1 MMNMLATNALLLAS
15 SIALA
20 DRSIITPDFDTAMKS
35 AKFNQVI
42 NDIRNYQELGITGID
57 MLTFFRTLYVKNN
70 PAQIKRSRILKIP
83 KIIHQ
88 IWIGK
93 KLPAV
98 FLKFVQSIQMYHP
111 DWEYKLW
118 TQDDIPQ
125 LNLRN
130 QCFIDQSRNPGEI
143 SDLMRYEILYR
154 YGGVYLDVD
163 FQCLRSL
170 EPLHYLYDF
179 YIGIQPLD
187 SQLVQ
192 LGIGI
197 IGSIPG
203 HPILDACI
211 EKVKEGWAN
220 KHLEQKA
227 TARTGPIHCTKIFYT
242 TADKNGLCDIALPCN
257 YFYPLGCLQNASDE
271 IEWVQQGAFAVH
283 HWAKSWLYPS
293 FRRPEFQSIEN
304 Y

>member
-1 MMNMLATNALLLAS
+1 MIMKRFILFAITLSLG
-15 SIALA
+15 A
-20 DRSIITPDFDTAMKS
+20 DPSFISPDFDQAMRVKDSS
-35 AKFNQVI
+35 AVIASSHNQ
-42 NDIRNYQELGITGID
+42 DELGISGID
-57 MLTFFRTLYVKNN
+57 MMNFFRALYIKNN
-70 PAQIKRSRILKIP
+70 PAYVKRSKQIKIP

-93 KLPAV
+93 QVPAE
-98 FLKFVQSIQMYHP
+98 FKKFMDSWRAYHP
-111 DWEYKLW
+111 DWQYRLW
-118 TQDDIPQ
+118 TQDDIAE

-130 QCFIDQSRNPGEI
+130 RDLIDQSRNPGEI

-154 YGGVYLDVD
+154 YGGVYLDID
-163 FQCLRSL
+163 FECLRSL

-187 SQLVQ
+187 SDLVQ

-203 HPILDACI
+203 HPLLNACI
-211 EKVKEGWAN
+211 ERVKDGWNN

-227 TARTGPIHCTKIFYT
+227 TARTGPIHCTKVFYAA
-242 TADKNGLCDIALPCN
+242 ADKNGLCDIALPAS
-257 YFYPLGCLQNASDE
+257 YFYPLGCKEYD
-271 IEWVQQGAFAVH
+271 IDIIRWVQEGAFAVH
-283 HWAKSWLYPS
+283 HWAKSWLYPT
-293 FRRPEFQSIEN
+293 FRRPEFQGIKN